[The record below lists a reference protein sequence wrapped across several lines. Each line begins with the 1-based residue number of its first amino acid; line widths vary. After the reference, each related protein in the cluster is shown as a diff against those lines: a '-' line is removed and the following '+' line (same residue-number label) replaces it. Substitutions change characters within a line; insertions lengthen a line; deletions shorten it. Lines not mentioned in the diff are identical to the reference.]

1 MAELK
6 PCPFDLRK
14 GDCLELMND
23 IPDGSVDM
31 VLCDMPYGTTRNK
44 WDVQIPL
51 DKLWDQYNRIVKEDG
66 AIILFAAE
74 PFASVLRLSNIK
86 NFKYDWVWDKVKG
99 TGFLNAKKQ
108 PMRGH
113 EMICVFYRKQCEYN
127 PQKTQ
132 GHKRKVSLSKHKIG
146 CKETENYGKYGLTSY
161 DSIERYP
168 RSILTV
174 SSETQKSALH
184 PTQKPVF
191 LLEYLIRTYT
201 SPGDTVLDN
210 CMGSGS
216 TGVACV
222 NSGRNFIG
230 MELDKK
236 YFEIAKTRI
245 KEAWNRRAGDVD
257 A

>member
-6 PCPFDLRK
+6 PCPFDLRQ
-14 GDCLELMND
+14 GNCLELMKE

-31 VLCDMPYGTTRNK
+31 VLCDMPYGTTRCK
-44 WDVQIPL
+44 WDVQLSL
-51 DKLWDQYNRIVKEDG
+51 DKLWEQYNRIVKENG
-66 AIILFAAE
+66 AIVLFAAE

-113 EMICVFYRKQCEYN
+113 EMVCVFYRKQCEYN

-132 GHKRKVSLSKHKIG
+132 GHKRKVSLSEHKQG
-146 CKETENYGKYGLTSY
+146 RKATENYGKHGLTSY
-161 DSIERYP
+161 DSTERYP

-174 SSETQKSALH
+174 SSDTQKSALH

-191 LLEYLIRTYT
+191 LLEYMIRTYT

-222 NSGRNFIG
+222 NTGRGFIG
-230 MELDKK
+230 IELNDG
-236 YFEIAKTRI
+236 YFNIAQNRI
-245 KEAWNRRAGDVD
+245 EEAWNRRDGDTNG
-257 A
+257 